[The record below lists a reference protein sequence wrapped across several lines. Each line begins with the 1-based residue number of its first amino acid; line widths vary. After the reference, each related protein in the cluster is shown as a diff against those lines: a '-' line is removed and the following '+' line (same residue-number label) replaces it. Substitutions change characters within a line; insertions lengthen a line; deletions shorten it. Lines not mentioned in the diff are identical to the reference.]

1 MRPLTRKITVVAVVA
16 IVFGG
21 LGWAG
26 VISLDSSGG
35 VAAVACTADKEA
47 FANFRPVETLKA
59 VPDTVFLDGDGGEKR
74 LSDYRG
80 RGVVLNFWATWCAP
94 CVREMPELAHLKRRL
109 TEQGVDVLT
118 VSEDRKGAPLV
129 RKFYKINK
137 LEGLDVLVDQK
148 GALLRAFG
156 VRGLPSTIFINQ
168 KGDEVGRVLGIA
180 KWDTDAAAKFI
191 TGCLVS

>member
-1 MRPLTRKITVVAVVA
+1 MRPLTRKFTVIAVVA
-16 IVFGG
+16 IIVGG
-21 LGWAG
+21 LAWAG
-26 VISLDSSGG
+26 VMSLDSSGSG
-35 VAAVACTADKEA
+35 VAAACAADKEA
-47 FANFRPVETLKA
+47 FANFRAMKTPKA

-109 TEQGVDVLT
+109 TAQGVDVLT

-129 RKFYKINK
+129 REFYKINK

-148 GALLRAFG
+148 GALLRSFG

-180 KWDTDAAAKFI
+180 KWDTDAAAEFI
-191 TGCLVS
+191 TGCLIS